1 MAAIDNAL
9 DDLISSDADI
19 AEIVKYIHSAFPTYE
34 QAMGAMGDRETDG
47 PRTADS
53 SQLRLRVDPVTTAL
67 VK

>member
-1 MAAIDNAL
+1 MGEVDKAL

-19 AEIVKYIHSAFPTYE
+19 AEIVEYIQSAFPTYE
-34 QAMGAMGDRETDG
+34 QAMGAMGHRETEG
-47 PRTADS
+47 PRAADS